1 MYNIYIK
8 EKRNKEKEEKLI
20 EEEKKKIIEE
30 KRQSKQRISYHNFI
44 VL

>member
-20 EEEKKKIIEE
+20 EEEKMKKHKLNERHIF
-30 KRQSKQRISYHNFI
+30 KQSKCFE
-44 VL
+44 